1 MATNGLLIRNAVQI
15 VTGLGTGL
23 RRDALKKVQV
33 HENACLYAEN
43 GAVVAIGDPN
53 AVEAVVQGKPA
64 EIDAAGRTVIPG
76 FVDPHTH
83 AVFAGSRV
91 DEFVQKIEGATYAE
105 IAAKGGGIVS
115 TMKATRGA
123 TKADLK
129 ELTRARLRTALEHG
143 TTTME
148 IKSGYGLDLESEL
161 KMLEVIDELRDE
173 QPIELIPTFLG
184 AHAVPPGTTRAKYL
198 EQLIAMLPSV
208 AMKARF
214 CDAFCDALYFPVAE
228 TRTLLE
234 KAKEHGLQP
243 QLHACQFARDGG
255 VRLGVEL
262 GARAVAHL
270 DFIADDE
277 IAALGASRTAAI
289 LLPGV
294 SLFGGTPFPPAR
306 KILDAGA
313 ARKILDAGA
322 VVALATNFNPGSC
335 PSLSMPMMV
344 GLACMQ
350 MKLSPAEALNAATI
364 NAAYA
369 LGLESLGSIEPGRQ
383 ADLAVLDLP
392 DYRMLPYHFGMNPVR
407 AVIKKGRIVWQR

>member
-1 MATNGLLIRNAVQI
+1 MGTNGLLIRNAAQI
-15 VTGLGTGL
+15 VTGQGTRL
-23 RRDALKKVQV
+23 RGEALKRIQI

-43 GAVVAIGDPN
+43 GAVVALGDPN

-64 EIDAAGRTVIPG
+64 EIDAAGKTVIPG

-91 DEFVQKIEGATYAE
+91 DEFVQKIGGATYAE
-105 IAAKGGGIVS
+105 IAARGGGILS
-115 TMKATRGA
+115 TMMATRGA
-123 TKADLK
+123 TKAELK

-148 IKSGYGLDLESEL
+148 IKSGYGLDLENEV
-161 KMLEVIDELRDE
+161 KMLDVIDELRNE

-184 AHAVPPGTTRAKYL
+184 AHAIPPGTTRAKYL
-198 EQLIAMLPSV
+198 EQLIAMLPQV

-214 CDAFCDALYFPVAE
+214 CDAFCDALYFPNSE

-234 KAKEHGLQP
+234 KAKEHGLTP
-243 QLHACQFARDGG
+243 QLHAGQFARDGG
-255 VRLGVEL
+255 VRLGIDL
-262 GARAVAHL
+262 GARAIAHL
-270 DFIADDE
+270 DFITDDE
-277 IAALGASRTAAI
+277 IAALGTSPTAAI

-306 KILDAGA
+306 
-313 ARKILDAGA
+313 RILDAGA

-350 MKLSPAEALNAATI
+350 MKMSPAEALNAATI

-369 LGLESLGSIEPGRQ
+369 LGLESLGAIETGRQ
-383 ADLAVLDLP
+383 ADLAVLDIP

>member
-1 MATNGLLIRNAVQI
+1 MTANGLLIRNAAQI
-15 VTGLGTGL
+15 VTGSGTGL
-23 RRDALKKVQV
+23 RGAALKNVQV
-33 HENACLYAEN
+33 HGNACLYAEN

-64 EIDAAGRTVIPG
+64 ELDAAGKTVIPG

-91 DEFVQKIEGATYAE
+91 DEFVQKIEGVTYAE
-105 IAAKGGGIVS
+105 IAARGGGILS
-115 TMKATRGA
+115 TMNATRGA
-123 TKADLK
+123 SKSDLK

-148 IKSGYGLDLESEL
+148 IKSGYGLDLENEL
-161 KMLEVIDELRDE
+161 KMLEVIDELRAE
-173 QPIELIPTFLG
+173 QPIELVPTFLG
-184 AHAVPPGTTRAKYL
+184 AHAVPPETTRAKYL
-198 EQLIAMLPSV
+198 ERLLEMLPAV

-214 CDAFCDALYFPVAE
+214 CDAFCDAAYFPVPE
-228 TRTLLE
+228 TRALLQ
-234 KAKEHGLQP
+234 KAKEHHLGL
-243 QLHACQFARDGG
+243 QLHAGQFARDGG
-255 VRLGVEL
+255 VALGVEL
-262 GARAVAHL
+262 GARAIAHL
-270 DFIADDE
+270 DHVTDAE
-277 IAALGASRTAAI
+277 VAALAASPTAAV

-294 SLFGGTPFPPAR
+294 SLFGGTPFPLAR
-306 KILDAGA
+306 RIVDAG
-313 ARKILDAGA
+313 IIT
-322 VVALATNFNPGSC
+322 ALATNFNPGSC

-350 MKLSPAEALNAATI
+350 MRMSPAEALNAATI

-369 LGLESLGSIEPGRQ
+369 LGLEGLGSIETGRQ
-383 ADLAVLDLP
+383 ADLAILDLP